1 MVVYDKFQK
10 EDNMKKTTQFE
21 KLAPL
26 FQQPYFNSKEAKNL
40 GIGTSLLHHYV
51 KSGQLKWVQ
60 RGVYQYTEAAP
71 IGFRWQDLI
80 LAITSIP
87 HGVICLNSA
96 LAIYELAEVMPREHW
111 IGIPHNR
118 SSKKKALIKLIH
130 FRNIELGK
138 TEIEL
143 ERTRVPIFDRERT
156 IVDAF
161 RLLSR
166 ETAIK
171 ALRTALHQKGTKKL
185 DLIKLERYAK
195 QLRCNIAP
203 YILSETT

>member
-1 MVVYDKFQK
+1 
-10 EDNMKKTTQFE
+10 MKKTTQFE

-118 SSKKKALIKLIH
+118 SSKK
-130 FRNIELGK
+130 
-138 TEIEL
+138 
-143 ERTRVPIFDRERT
+143 
-156 IVDAF
+156 
-161 RLLSR
+161 RL
-166 ETAIK
+166 
-171 ALRTALHQKGTKKL
+171 
-185 DLIKLERYAK
+185 
-195 QLRCNIAP
+195 
-203 YILSETT
+203 